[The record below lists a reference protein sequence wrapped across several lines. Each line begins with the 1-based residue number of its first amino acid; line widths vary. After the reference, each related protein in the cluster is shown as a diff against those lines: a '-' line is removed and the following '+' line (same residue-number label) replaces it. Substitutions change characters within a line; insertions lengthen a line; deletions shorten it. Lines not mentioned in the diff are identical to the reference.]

1 MDADGEGVE
10 AFVVADSGEGV
21 HDEDLIG
28 NLVGVSADEFL
39 GLPLAVEPSDSH
51 GN

>member
-21 HDEDLIG
+21 SDEDLIG
-28 NLVGVSADEFL
+28 NLVGVFADELL
-39 GLPLAVEPSDSH
+39 GLPFAVE
-51 GN
+51 GTG

>member
-21 HDEDLIG
+21 LDEDLIG
-28 NLVGVSADEFL
+28 NLVGVFADEL
-39 GLPLAVEPSDSH
+39 LWLPLAVEATD
-51 GN
+51 